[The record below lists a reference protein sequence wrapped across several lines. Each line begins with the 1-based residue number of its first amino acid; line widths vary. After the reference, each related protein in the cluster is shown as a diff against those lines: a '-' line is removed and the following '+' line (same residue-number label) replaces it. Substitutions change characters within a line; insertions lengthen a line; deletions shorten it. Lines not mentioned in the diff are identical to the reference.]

1 VAGGTVVVA
10 VVFAVVVAVV
20 VADVGADVAVVADV
34 GGGVAD
40 VPVVLLVGFTL
51 VDFDGADCTT
61 FVSEGELWLE
71 LPPVVSPPDPSP
83 CGRALACAA
92 VSTTA
97 AVNAAPAAT
106 SPARPIRSCMFT
118 AAPRS
123 PTHPPERSAVAGDR

>member
-1 VAGGTVVVA
+1 VVAGGTVVVA
-10 VVFAVVVAVV
+10 LVVTDVAV

-61 FVSEGELWLE
+61 FVSEGALWLE
-71 LPPVVSPPDPSP
+71 MPPLVSPPDPSP

-106 SPARPIRSCMFT
+106 TPARLIRSCMFT

-123 PTHPPERSAVAGDR
+123 PTHPPERSTDAGHR

>member
-1 VAGGTVVVA
+1 MVAGGTVVVA
-10 VVFAVVVAVV
+10 VVVAV
-20 VADVGADVAVVADV
+20 VADVGADVAVVAE
-34 GGGVAD
+34 
-40 VPVVLLVGFTL
+40 VPVVLFVGFTL

-61 FVSEGELWLE
+61 FVSEGALWLE
-71 LPPVVSPPDPSP
+71 MPPLVSPPDPSP

-106 SPARPIRSCMFT
+106 TPARLIRSCMFT

-123 PTHPPERSAVAGDR
+123 PTHPPERSTDAGHR